1 MRTRGQLI
9 RNTVLLISA
18 LLLVNLIAQRFKF
31 RLDLT
36 ADKRYSLSPAT
47 IKLLKEL
54 PEAVTVSAYFTE
66 KMPPDLAIARQD
78 FKDLLVEYAS
88 RSNGN
93 LVFEFIDPNSADSLM
108 LKDQQE
114 GIQPLMATTR
124 EKDKQENLQVY
135 MGCTVRMGERKATV
149 PAIQQGS
156 ALEWVVSSA
165 IKEVSILEKPVVGL
179 MQGHGEP
186 SLQELN
192 QLIQS
197 LSVMYSVQPMAIY
210 DSLPIHERFQ
220 AVVIVGPTDSIPP
233 MQLDRL
239 HEYLARGKG
248 VVIAYDPVRSALGS
262 TPVAEM
268 RNSNLNPWLAQH
280 GLGIEPAIIVDQ
292 RCNQVQVMQ
301 QMGNFSMPV
310 PIAFHYF
317 PVLNGFA
324 DHPVSQ
330 GLDVVVYQFCS
341 PIISTV
347 QDSALRY
354 TPVLFTSEKS
364 GTVPSPQ
371 IIDLRKQW
379 TEADFPRG
387 PQTVG
392 AEVAGPF
399 GGGAEGHLILFTN
412 GGFCVSGT
420 AERPVQLPDG
430 NINLMVNAV
439 DRATGQND
447 LLGLRGKEV
456 NYRPIDDLSDGT
468 RSGLKWLNL
477 LLPVLLAVLYGIGRR
492 AWRRTQRTRRMAP
505 DHVR

>member
-1 MRTRGQLI
+1 MRTRSQLI
-9 RNTVLLISA
+9 RNT
-18 LLLVNLIAQRFKF
+18 LLLLAALVLMNLIGQRFKF
-31 RLDLT
+31 RFDLT

-78 FKDLLVEYAS
+78 FKDLLVEYAA

-93 LVFEFIDPNSADSLM
+93 LVFEFIDPNRADSLE
-108 LKDQQE
+108 LKAQQE

-124 EKDKQENLQVY
+124 EKDKAENLQVY
-135 MGCTVRMGERKATV
+135 MGCTVRMGERKTTI

-156 ALEWVVSSA
+156 ALEWSVSSA
-165 IKEVSILEKPVVGL
+165 IKEVSILEKPVVGIV
-179 MQGHGEP
+179 QGHGEA
-186 SLQELN
+186 SLQALN

-197 LSVMYSVQPMAIY
+197 LSVMYSVQPTAIY

-220 AVVIVGPTDSIPP
+220 ALVFVGPTDSIRP

-239 HEYLARGKG
+239 HEFLARGKG
-248 VVIAYDPVRSALGS
+248 AVIAYDAVRSDLGA

-268 RNSNLNPWLAQH
+268 RYTGLEPWLEKH
-280 GLGIEPAIIVDQ
+280 GMRIEPSIIVDQ

-310 PIAFHYF
+310 PMAFHYF

-341 PIISTV
+341 PIVSAV
-347 QDSALRY
+347 RDSSLRF
-354 TPVLFTSEKS
+354 TPVLFTSDKS
-364 GTVPSPQ
+364 GTLPSPQ

-379 TEADFPRG
+379 TEADFPLG

-392 AEVAGPF
+392 AEVEGRFGNGP
-399 GGGAEGHLILFTN
+399 EGHLILFTN

-420 AERPVQLPDG
+420 QERPVQLPAS
-430 NINLMVNAV
+430 NLNLMVNAV

-456 NYRPIDDLSDGT
+456 NYRPIDDLSDGK
-468 RSGLKWLNL
+468 RSGLKWMNL
-477 LLPVLLAVLYGIGRR
+477 LLPVLMAVIYGIGRR
-492 AWRRTQRTRRMAP
+492 TWRRAQRKQRMSP

>member
-1 MRTRGQLI
+1 MRTRSQLI
-9 RNTVLLISA
+9 RNTVLLIAA
-18 LLLVNLIAQRFKF
+18 LLVVNLIAQRFKF
-31 RLDLT
+31 RFDLT

-47 IKLLKEL
+47 INLLKNL

-78 FKDLLVEYAS
+78 FKDLLVEYAA
-88 RSNGN
+88 RANGN
-93 LVFEFIDPNSADSLM
+93 LVFEFIDPNSADSLEM
-108 LKDQQE
+108 KAQQE

-124 EKDKQENLQVY
+124 EKDKAENLQVY

-149 PAIQQGS
+149 PTIQQGS
-156 ALEWVVSSA
+156 ALEWAVSSA
-165 IKEVSILEKPVVGL
+165 IKEVSTLDKPIVGL
-179 MQGHGEP
+179 MQGHGEQ
-186 SLQELN
+186 SLQALN

-210 DSLPIHERFQ
+210 DSLPINDRFH
-220 AVVIVGPTDSIPP
+220 ALVMVGPTDSIPP

-248 VVIAYDPVRSALGS
+248 VVIAYDPVRSDLGS
-262 TPVAEM
+262 TPVAEV
-268 RNSNLNPWLAQH
+268 RPSNLAPWLERH
-280 GLGIEPAIIVDQ
+280 GLRIDPSIIVDQ

-301 QMGNFSMPV
+301 QMGNFSLPV

-324 DHPVSQ
+324 DHPISN

-341 PIISTV
+341 PIV
-347 QDSALRY
+347 SAVRDTAIRF

-371 IIDLRKQW
+371 IIDIRKQW
-379 TEADFPRG
+379 TEADFPLG
-387 PQTVG
+387 PQAVG
-392 AEVAGPF
+392 AEVVGSF
-399 GGGAEGHLILFTN
+399 GGGPQGHLILFTN

-420 AERPVQLPDG
+420 QERPMELPDG

-447 LLGLRGKEV
+447 LMGLRGKEV
-456 NYRPIDDLSDGT
+456 NYRPIDDLSDAT
-468 RSGLKWLNL
+468 RSGLKWMNL
-477 LLPVLLAVLYGIGRR
+477 LLPVLVTVIYGIGRR
-492 AWRRTQRTRRMAP
+492 AWRRAQRIKRMAP
-505 DHVR
+505 EHVR

>member
-1 MRTRGQLI
+1 MRTRGELI
-9 RNTVLLISA
+9 RNTVLLIAA
-18 LLLVNLIAQRFKF
+18 LLLLNLIAQRFKF
-31 RLDLT
+31 RMDLT
-36 ADKRYSLSPAT
+36 ADKRYSLSPVT

-78 FKDLLVEYAS
+78 FKDLLVEYAA

-108 LKDQQE
+108 LKAQQE
-114 GIQPLMATTR
+114 GIQPLLATTR

-135 MGCTVRMGERKATV
+135 MGCTVRMGDRKATI

-156 ALEWVVSSA
+156 ALEWTVSSA

-179 MQGHGEP
+179 VQGHGEA

-192 QLIQS
+192 QLVQS
-197 LSVMYSVQPMAIY
+197 LSVMYSVQPTAIY
-210 DSLPIHERFQ
+210 DSVPIHERFQ
-220 AVVIVGPTDSIPP
+220 ALVFVGPTDSIPP

-239 HEYLARGKG
+239 HEFLARGKG
-248 VVIAYDPVRSALGS
+248 AVFAYDPVRSDLGS
-262 TPVAEM
+262 TPVAEV
-268 RNSNLNPWLAQH
+268 RATNLEPWLERH
-280 GLGIEPAIIVDQ
+280 GLQVAPFIIVDQ

-301 QMGNFSMPV
+301 QMGNFTMPV

-324 DHPVSQ
+324 DHPVTQ
-330 GLDVVVYQFCS
+330 GLDVVVFQFCS
-341 PIISTV
+341 PIRSAVRDST
-347 QDSALRY
+347 LRF

-371 IIDLRKQW
+371 VIDLRKQW
-379 TEADFPRG
+379 TEADFPLG
-387 PQTVG
+387 PQAVG
-392 AEVAGPF
+392 AEIAGSF
-399 GGGAEGHLILFTN
+399 GGGSEGHLILFTN
-412 GGFCVSGT
+412 GRFSVSGT
-420 AERPVQLPDG
+420 QERPAQLPPG

-447 LLGLRGKEV
+447 LLGLRGKEL
-456 NYRPIDDLSDGT
+456 NYRPLDDLSDGT
-468 RSGLKWLNL
+468 RSGLKWMNL
-477 LLPVLLAVLYGIGRR
+477 LLPVLLAVVYGIGRR
-492 AWRRTQRTRRMAP
+492 AWRRAQRTQRMAP

>member
-1 MRTRGQLI
+1 MRTHGQLI
-9 RNTVLLISA
+9 RNTILLIAA
-18 LLLVNLIAQRFKF
+18 LLLVNLIAQRVKF
-31 RLDLT
+31 RFDLT

-47 IKLLKEL
+47 IKLLNEL

-78 FKDLLVEYAS
+78 FKDLLVEYAA

-108 LKDQQE
+108 LKAQQE
-114 GIQPLMATTR
+114 GIQPLLATTR

-135 MGCTVRMGERKATV
+135 MGCTVRMGERKATLA
-149 PAIQQGS
+149 AIQQGS
-156 ALEWVVSSA
+156 ALEWAVSSA

-186 SLQELN
+186 SLREQN

-197 LSVMYSVQPMAIY
+197 LSVMYSVQPMAVY
-210 DSLPIHERFQ
+210 DSLPVHERFK

-239 HEYLARGKG
+239 HEYLARGG
-248 VVIAYDPVRSALGS
+248 GIVIAYDAVSSDLGVS
-262 TPVAEM
+262 PVAEM
-268 RNSNLNPWLAQH
+268 RISNLNAWLEQH
-280 GLGIEPAIIVDQ
+280 GLRIEPSIIVDQ
-292 RCNQVQVMQ
+292 RCQQVQVMQ

-310 PIAFHYF
+310 PLVFHYF

-324 DHPVSQ
+324 DHPVTQ
-330 GLDVVVYQFCS
+330 GLDVVAFQFCS
-341 PIISTV
+341 PIAPAV
-347 QDSALRY
+347 RDSALRY
-354 TPVLFTSEKS
+354 TPVLFTSEKT
-364 GTVPSPQ
+364 GTMPSPQ
-371 IIDLRKQW
+371 LLDLRKQW
-379 TEADFPRG
+379 TEAEFLQG

-392 AEVAGPF
+392 AEVAGNF
-399 GGGAEGHLILFTN
+399 GGGGQGHLILFTN
-412 GGFCVSGT
+412 GGFPVSGT
-420 AERPVQLPDG
+420 QERPIQLPDG

-456 NYRPIDDLSDGT
+456 NYRPIDDLSDGQ
-468 RSGLKWLNL
+468 RAGLKWLNL
-477 LLPVLLAVLYGIGRR
+477 LLPVLVAVAYGITRR
-492 AWRRTQRTRRMAP
+492 AWRRAQRKRRMAP